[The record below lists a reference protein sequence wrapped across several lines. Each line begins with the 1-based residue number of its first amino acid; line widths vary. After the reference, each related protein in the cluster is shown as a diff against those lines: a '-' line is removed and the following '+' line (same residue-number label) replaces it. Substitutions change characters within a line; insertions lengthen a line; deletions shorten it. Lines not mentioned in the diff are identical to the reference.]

1 MFLAHKINLVRT
13 VNIARGEKNVKRV
26 RKYGFANDFAWV
38 TGRGQAIIPVPQT
51 GFPYYGRVSPT
62 IVSIALLGQMSHSPG
77 YKNWSSIWCVR
88 KVISIVT
95 LAQETLPTKR
105 ESILS

>member
-1 MFLAHKINLVRT
+1 MGLRT
-13 VNIARGEKNVKRV
+13 I
-26 RKYGFANDFAWV
+26 FAWV

-88 KVISIVT
+88 EVISIVT
-95 LAQETLPTKR
+95 LAQEIFPRGGSL
-105 ESILS
+105 IYGW